1 MRSREC
7 GSWECRSTGPGRV
20 GPGSAGPGRVGS
32 WSWWGA
38 VLLLGGSPITDPSPA
53 LALLG
58 HVAWVPIVKR
68 GLPQGPNCGIKAHCP
83 QTLFSVRPFRI
94 PPPPLGPNLFLNRC
108 RNLQVSLTSLGRG
121 KVQAEW
127 AHICAGWGTGGV
139 EEAAQLAGPR
149 TVWP

>member
-7 GSWECRSTGPGRV
+7 GSWECRSWESGVLALG
-20 GPGSAGPGRVGS
+20 G
-32 WSWWGA
+32 GA
-38 VLLLGGSPITDPSPA
+38 VLLLGRELHHRSQPSSAHLGPCGLGPHCKERTSP
-53 LALLG
+53 
-58 HVAWVPIVKR
+58 
-68 GLPQGPNCGIKAHCP
+68 GPCGIQAHCP

-94 PPPPLGPNLFLNRC
+94 PPLPLGSKLFPNRC

-121 KVQAEW
+121 KVRAGW

-149 TVWP
+149 TVRLLRTVWP